1 MTPTRS
7 NLRRLAA
14 GAAVAVGALLLS
26 ACAGGTASGPT
37 ETSAENGAES
47 GDLGELTVQLSWIL
61 NEEWSGELIADAE
74 GYFTDAGL
82 TSVQLVPGPSSGVP
96 ELLSGTADLSL
107 TDALSVGAAVANE
120 GAPLKVIGA
129 TFQKNP
135 FTIASLADG
144 ADITTPEDMIGKK
157 IGVQDSN
164 RAVFEAFLAAND
176 IETSEVDIVPVQY
189 DPAPLTT
196 GEVDGLIAFVT
207 SQSVAIEL
215 QGIEV
220 TDLLFADNG
229 LPFVGHVITA
239 TDEMIATRRDAL
251 KAFLEAEVRGWT
263 DAVADPSVGAQ
274 LAVDEYG
281 TDLGLQIESSTASA
295 TAQAEL
301 LVVSDETAAN
311 GLFTISDDLQEQTLA
326 SLATSGYELTAA
338 DLFDLSLLD
347 EVYEANPALV
357 DAQR

>member
-1 MTPTRS
+1 MTSTRPL
-7 NLRRLAA
+7 LRRFAA

-26 ACAGGTASGPT
+26 ACAGGAASAPS
-37 ETSAENGAES
+37 ESAAEATGL
-47 GDLGELTVQLSWIL
+47 GDLTVQLSWIL

-74 GYFTDAGL
+74 GYYTDAGL
-82 TSVQLVPGPSSGVP
+82 ASVQLVPGPSSGVP

-120 GAPLKVIGA
+120 AAPLKIIGA

-144 ADITTPEDMIGKK
+144 ADITTPQDMIGKK

-164 RAVFEAFLAAND
+164 RAVFDAFLAAND
-176 IETSEVDIVPVQY
+176 IDTSEVDIVPVQY

-239 TDEMIATRRDAL
+239 TDDTIASDRDAL
-251 KAFLEAEVRGWT
+251 KAFLTAEIRGWS
-263 DAVADPSVGAQ
+263 DAVADPGAGAQ

-281 TDLGLQIESSTASA
+281 TDLGLDLESSTASA

-301 LVVSDETAAN
+301 LVVSDETVEN

-326 SLATSGYELTAA
+326 SLATSGYALTAA

-347 EVYEANPALV
+347 EVYAESPDLV
-357 DAQR
+357 AYQR

>member
-1 MTPTRS
+1 M
-7 NLRRLAA
+7 
-14 GAAVAVGALLLS
+14 AVGALLLS
-26 ACAGGTASGPT
+26 ACAGGAASAPS
-37 ETSAENGAES
+37 ESSADSAGL
-47 GDLGELTVQLSWIL
+47 GDLTVQLSWIL

-74 GYFTDAGL
+74 GYYADAGL
-82 TSVQLVPGPSSGVP
+82 ASVQLVPGPSSGVP

-120 GAPLKVIGA
+120 AAPLKIIGA

-135 FTIASLADG
+135 FTIASPADG
-144 ADITTPEDMIGKK
+144 ADITTPQDMIGKK

-164 RAVFEAFLAAND
+164 RAVFDAFLAANGID
-176 IETSEVDIVPVQY
+176 TSEVDIVPVQY

-229 LPFVGHVITA
+229 LPFVGHVITV
-239 TDEMIATRRDAL
+239 TDDTIASDRDAL
-251 KAFLEAEVRGWT
+251 KAFLTAEIRGWN
-263 DAVADPSVGAQ
+263 DAVADPGVGAQ

-281 TDLGLQIESSTASA
+281 TDLGLDLESSTASA

-301 LVVSDETAAN
+301 LVVSDETVEN
-311 GLFTISDDLQEQTLA
+311 GLFTISADLQEQTLA
-326 SLATSGYELTAA
+326 SLATSGYALTAA
-338 DLFDLSLLD
+338 DLFDLTLLD
-347 EVYEANPALV
+347 EVYAENPDLV
-357 DAQR
+357 ASPR

>member
-1 MTPTRS
+1 M
-7 NLRRLAA
+7 
-14 GAAVAVGALLLS
+14 AVGALLLS
-26 ACAGGTASGPT
+26 ACAGGAASAPS
-37 ETSAENGAES
+37 ESSADSAGL
-47 GDLGELTVQLSWIL
+47 GDLTVQLSWIL

-74 GYFTDAGL
+74 GYYADAGL
-82 TSVQLVPGPSSGVP
+82 ASVQLVPGPSSGVP

-120 GAPLKVIGA
+120 AAPLKIIGA

-144 ADITTPEDMIGKK
+144 ADITTPQDMIGKK

-164 RAVFEAFLAAND
+164 RAVFDAFLAANGID
-176 IETSEVDIVPVQY
+176 TSEVDIVPVQY

-229 LPFVGHVITA
+229 LPFVGHVITV
-239 TDEMIATRRDAL
+239 TDDTIASDRDAL
-251 KAFLEAEVRGWT
+251 KAFLTAEIRGWN
-263 DAVADPSVGAQ
+263 DAVADPGVGAQ

-281 TDLGLQIESSTASA
+281 TDLGLDLESSTASA

-301 LVVSDETAAN
+301 LVVSDETVEN
-311 GLFTISDDLQEQTLA
+311 GLFTISADLQEQTLA
-326 SLATSGYELTAA
+326 SLATSGYALTAA
-338 DLFDLSLLD
+338 DLFDLTLLD
-347 EVYEANPALV
+347 EVYAENPDLV
-357 DAQR
+357 ASPR

>member
-1 MTPTRS
+1 MTSKRPM
-7 NLRRLAA
+7 LRRLAA

-26 ACAGGTASGPT
+26 ACAGADSSSPGES
-37 ETSAENGAES
+37 TSPA

-61 NEEWSGELIADAE
+61 NEEWSGELIADSE
-74 GYFTDAGL
+74 GYYADAGL
-82 TSVQLVPGPSSGVP
+82 AGVQLVPGPSSGVP

-135 FTIASLADG
+135 FTIASLTDG
-144 ADITTPEDMIGKK
+144 ADITTPQDMIGKK

-164 RAVFEAFLAAND
+164 RAVFDAFLAAND
-176 IETSEVDIVPVQY
+176 IDPAEVEIVPVQY

-207 SQSVAIEL
+207 SQSVTIEL
-215 QGIEV
+215 QGLEV

-229 LPFVGHVITA
+229 LPFVGHVVTA
-239 TDEMIATRRDAL
+239 TDETIAADRDAL
-251 KAFLEAEVRGWT
+251 KAFLTAEIRGWT
-263 DAVADPSVGAQ
+263 DAVADPSTGAQ
-274 LAVDEYG
+274 LAVQEYG
-281 TDLGLQIESSTASA
+281 SDLGLDLESSTASA

-301 LVVSDETAAN
+301 LVVSEETAKN

-326 SLATSGYELTAA
+326 SLATAGYELSAA

-347 EVYEANPALV
+347 EVYAENPDLV
-357 DAQR
+357 AYQQ